1 MDTTLNRTTKDW
13 YTRSVTLSETKGLL
27 ERFFA
32 LLRMTITRGHVVKGA
47 NVARYDLGQTQRG
60 KARYRTALI
69 VCLVGSL
76 LWASACALPVTVKH
90 TDPEVAQRRLTS
102 TVLTTGDL
110 SIASENTLR
119 RYFLTQR
126 FEDAPEYALVELHAA
141 VVRNGDQNA
150 LFALSELSFYHARET
165 GQQSYYL
172 ASAVYAYAFLFP
184 DGAGTQPSP
193 IDPRLRMAC
202 DFYNRSLASAFVS
215 EDGKEVKPQ
224 AGVFPL
230 PFGWLTVTFDDSQ
243 LLWAKDRR
251 LSHFVSAADLEVSGL
266 NNRYIRPGI
275 GASLAAST
283 EPLNDARGEDD
294 FIAPKV
300 KVPTNLFLRIEQP
313 RQALAT
319 GYPRGVLEL
328 RTDTDAST
336 VQVDNQTLPLEY
348 EPTAV
353 IAYQLSESTVWQREL
368 AGVFTG
374 DLLRIEKNTSLL
386 AVSPPQ
392 PGRIPVVFIHGT
404 ASSAGRWADLV
415 NDLLSDPRIRN
426 NFEFWFFTYDTGNP
440 VVYSAA
446 RLRQALQTA
455 VQRFDPDG
463 KDPAMHEMVLIGHS
477 QGGLLAKMM
486 VINSGTK
493 FWDNISKVPLEQ
505 LKLSD
510 QSRKLLQESMFVEPL
525 PFVRRV
531 IFMCTPQHGSY
542 QAGGRVIHWITRFMK
557 LPGDV
562 LDVSKDAL
570 QGNSDK
576 LKIAANTKIP
586 TSIDNMT
593 PTNPFVQTLATIPV
607 APQVAAH
614 SIIAVKG
621 EGPPENGNDGIV
633 EYKSAHIDGVE
644 SELVVNSGHS
654 AQSNPHT
661 VEEVR
666 RILLLQVN
674 ESCTRYGINCVKPI
688 RAEESTG
695 AESPEA
701 SKGREKG
708 TQ

>member
-1 MDTTLNRTTKDW
+1 M
-13 YTRSVTLSETKGLL
+13 
-27 ERFFA
+27 
-32 LLRMTITRGHVVKGA
+32 
-47 NVARYDLGQTQRG
+47 
-60 KARYRTALI
+60 
-69 VCLVGSL
+69 
-76 LWASACALPVTVKH
+76 
-90 TDPEVAQRRLTS
+90 VAQRRLTS
-102 TVLTTGDL
+102 TVLSTGNL

-119 RYFLTQR
+119 RYFLTER
-126 FEDAPEYALVELHAA
+126 FEDAPEHALVELHAA
-141 VVRNGDQNA
+141 AVRNDDQNA
-150 LFALSELSFYHARET
+150 LFALSELSFYQARAT

-184 DGAGTQPSP
+184 DGAGTPPSP

-202 DFYNRSLASAFVS
+202 DFYNRSLASAFAS

-230 PFGWLTVTFDDSQ
+230 PFGWLSVTFDDSQ
-243 LLWAKDRR
+243 LIWAKGRR
-251 LSHFVSAADLEVSGL
+251 LSHFVSAADLQVSGL

-275 GASLAAST
+275 GTSLAAST
-283 EPLNDARGEDD
+283 EPLNSAQAADD

-300 KVPTNLFLRIEQP
+300 KVPTNLLLRIEQP
-313 RQALAT
+313 RQALAS
-319 GYPRGVLEL
+319 GYLRGALEL

-336 VQVDNQTLPLEY
+336 VQIDNQNLPLEY

-368 AGVFTG
+368 RGFFLG
-374 DLLRIEKNTSLL
+374 DLLRIEKNTSLV

-392 PGRIPVVFIHGT
+392 PGLIPLVFIHGT

-415 NDLLSDPRIRN
+415 NDLLSDPRIHN
-426 NFEFWFFTYDTGNP
+426 NYEFWFFTYDTGNP
-440 VVYSAA
+440 IAYSAA
-446 RLRQALQTA
+446 RLRQALRAA

-463 KDPAMHEMVLIGHS
+463 KDPAMHQMVLIGHS

-486 VINSGTK
+486 AIDSGTK
-493 FWDNISKVPLEQ
+493 LWDNVSKVPLEQ
-505 LKLSD
+505 FKVSD
-510 QSRKLLQESMFVEPL
+510 TTRELLQESLFVKPL

-562 LDVSKDAL
+562 LDVGKEAM
-570 QGNSDK
+570 QGNADK
-576 LKIAANTKIP
+576 LKIAANTGIP
-586 TSIDNMT
+586 TSIHNMT

-666 RILLLQVN
+666 RILLLQAN
-674 ESCTRYGINCVKPI
+674 ESCARYGINCVKQF
-688 RAEESTG
+688 RKEESTG
-695 AESPEA
+695 AGPPE
-701 SKGREKG
+701 
-708 TQ
+708 QPQ

>member
-1 MDTTLNRTTKDW
+1 
-13 YTRSVTLSETKGLL
+13 
-27 ERFFA
+27 
-32 LLRMTITRGHVVKGA
+32 
-47 NVARYDLGQTQRG
+47 
-60 KARYRTALI
+60 
-69 VCLVGSL
+69 
-76 LWASACALPVTVKH
+76 
-90 TDPEVAQRRLTS
+90 
-102 TVLTTGDL
+102 
-110 SIASENTLR
+110 
-119 RYFLTQR
+119 
-126 FEDAPEYALVELHAA
+126 
-141 VVRNGDQNA
+141 
-150 LFALSELSFYHARET
+150 
-165 GQQSYYL
+165 L
-172 ASAVYAYAFLFP
+172 A
-184 DGAGTQPSP
+184 
-193 IDPRLRMAC
+193 
-202 DFYNRSLASAFVS
+202 
-215 EDGKEVKPQ
+215 
-224 AGVFPL
+224 
-230 PFGWLTVTFDDSQ
+230 
-243 LLWAKDRR
+243 
-251 LSHFVSAADLEVSGL
+251 
-266 NNRYIRPGI
+266 
-275 GASLAAST
+275 
-283 EPLNDARGEDD
+283 
-294 FIAPKV
+294 
-300 KVPTNLFLRIEQP
+300 
-313 RQALAT
+313 
-319 GYPRGVLEL
+319 
-328 RTDTDAST
+328 
-336 VQVDNQTLPLEY
+336 
-348 EPTAV
+348 
-353 IAYQLSESTVWQREL
+353 
-368 AGVFTG
+368 
-374 DLLRIEKNTSLL
+374 
-386 AVSPPQ
+386 
-392 PGRIPVVFIHGT
+392 
-404 ASSAGRWADLV
+404 

-440 VVYSAA
+440 IVYSAA
-446 RLRQALQTA
+446 RLRQALRAA

-510 QSRKLLQESMFVEPL
+510 KSRELLQESMFVEPL

-570 QGNSDK
+570 QGNADK
-576 LKIAANTKIP
+576 LKLAANTKIP

-666 RILLLQVN
+666 RILLLQMN
-674 ESCTRYGINCVKPI
+674 ESCARYRINCVKPI

-695 AESPEA
+695 AGPPE
-701 SKGREKG
+701 
-708 TQ
+708 QPQ

>member
-1 MDTTLNRTTKDW
+1 M
-13 YTRSVTLSETKGLL
+13 ETSPRQTQHAKV
-27 ERFFA
+27 RRHAA
-32 LLRMTITRGHVVKGA
+32 LL
-47 NVARYDLGQTQRG
+47 
-60 KARYRTALI
+60 
-69 VCLVGSL
+69 VCLVGFIL
-76 LWASACALPVTVKH
+76 LAPACSLPVTVKH
-90 TDPEVAQRRLTS
+90 TDPEVAQRRITG
-102 TVLTTGDL
+102 TVLTTGEL

-126 FEDAPEYALVELHAA
+126 FEDAPAHALVELHAA
-141 VVRNGDQNA
+141 VVRDGDPRG
-150 LFALSELSFYHARET
+150 LFALSELSFYHARDT

-184 DGAGTQPSP
+184 DGVDTPPNP
-193 IDPRLRMAC
+193 IDPRLRVAC
-202 DFYNRSLASAFVS
+202 DLYNRSLARAFAS
-215 EDGKEVKPQ
+215 DDGEEVKPQ

-230 PFGWLTVTFDDSQ
+230 PFGSLTVTFDDSQ
-243 LLWAKDRR
+243 LLWANDRR
-251 LSHFVSAADLEVSGL
+251 LTHFVSAADLEISGL

-283 EPLNDARGEDD
+283 EPLDSARGEND

-300 KVPTNLFLRIEQP
+300 KVATNLFLRIEQP
-313 RQALAT
+313 RQALAS

-328 RTDTDAST
+328 HTDADVST
-336 VQVDNQTLPLEY
+336 VQIDNQTLPLEY
-348 EPTAV
+348 EPTATL
-353 IAYQLSESTVWQREL
+353 AYGLSESKVWQLEL
-368 AGVFTG
+368 AGFFTG
-374 DLLRIEKNTSLL
+374 DLLHIEKVTNL
-386 AVSPPQ
+386 AAMVPHR
-392 PGRIPVVFIHGT
+392 PGRIPFVFVHGT

-415 NDLLSDPRIRN
+415 NDLLSDPRIRD
-426 NFEFWFFTYDTGNP
+426 NFEFWFFSYDTGNP
-440 VVYSAA
+440 IAYSAA
-446 RLRQALQTA
+446 RLRQALRAA

-463 KDPAMHEMVLIGHS
+463 KDPAMRQMVLVGHS
-477 QGGLLAKMM
+477 QGGLLVKMM
-486 VINSGTK
+486 AIDSGTK
-493 FWDNISKVPLEQ
+493 LWDNVSSVPLEQ
-505 LKLSD
+505 FKVSD
-510 QSRKLLQESMFVEPL
+510 KTRELLQESLFVEPL

-562 LDVSKDAL
+562 LDVGKDAL
-570 QGNSDK
+570 GGNADK

-621 EGPPENGNDGIV
+621 EGPPENGNDGVV

-654 AQSNPHT
+654 AQGNPHT

-666 RILLLQVN
+666 RILLVQAN
-674 ESCTRYGINCVKPI
+674 ESCARYGVACVKPVKK
-688 RAEESTG
+688 EESTG
-695 AESPEA
+695 AESTA
-701 SKGREKG
+701 QAK
-708 TQ
+708 